1 MALIDPGTMEIPE
14 EFRPEDA
21 PFVVWQGKPSADG
34 ARSNSDYP
42 LLEVH
47 FDNGEWRVLKMFRR
61 PTGNETASIELP
73 TEVLGG
79 ESFETGAAAFE
90 RACELLP
97 DDPHYSSAP
106 ADPEDSSTPND
117 GECSQNDRTT
127 IAAEQSALT
136 NW

>member
-1 MALIDPGTMEIPE
+1 MALIDPGMREIPE

-21 PFVVWQGKPSADG
+21 PFVVWQGKPRTDG
-34 ARSNSDYP
+34 ARSGSDP

-47 FDNGEWRVLKMFRR
+47 FDNGEWKVLKICRR

-106 ADPEDSSTPND
+106 AAPEDSATPND
-117 GECSQNDRTT
+117 GEYSSNDENTGSQPTFERW
-127 IAAEQSALT
+127 SV
-136 NW
+136 

>member
-1 MALIDPGTMEIPE
+1 MALIDPGMREIPE

-21 PFVVWQGKPSADG
+21 PFVVWQGKPRTDG
-34 ARSNSDYP
+34 ARSGSDP

-47 FDNGEWRVLKMFRR
+47 FDNGEWKVLNICRR

-106 ADPEDSSTPND
+106 AAPEDSATPND
-117 GECSQNDRTT
+117 GEYSSNDENTGSQPTFERW
-127 IAAEQSALT
+127 SV
-136 NW
+136 

>member
-1 MALIDPGTMEIPE
+1 MALIDPGMREIPE

-21 PFVVWQGKPSADG
+21 PFVVWQGKPRTDG
-34 ARSNSDYP
+34 ARSGSDP

-47 FDNGEWRVLKMFRR
+47 FDNGEWKVLNICRR

-106 ADPEDSSTPND
+106 ADPEDSATPND
-117 GECSQNDRTT
+117 GEYSSNDENTGSQPTFERW
-127 IAAEQSALT
+127 SV
-136 NW
+136 